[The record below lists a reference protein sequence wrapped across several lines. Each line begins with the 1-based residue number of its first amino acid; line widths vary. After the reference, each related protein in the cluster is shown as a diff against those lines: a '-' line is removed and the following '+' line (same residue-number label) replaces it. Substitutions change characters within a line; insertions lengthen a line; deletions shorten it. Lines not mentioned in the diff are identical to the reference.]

1 MSIRM
6 DSIVVEN
13 FKSYEDIT
21 RVPIMNLSVFMGAN
35 SSGKS
40 TALQPLLAIKQTVEC
55 NSPDIDLLLSGK
67 YVALGDFADVINDRD
82 KGYFAF
88 GIAVVGEELRENYGE
103 DNVTE
108 IMWKF
113 DSEAEKD
120 ACLCEV
126 AFQMSGNT
134 MKLIRGREHFYNIQV
149 DGKLTPLIVKM
160 NNLTPRRL
168 YVEYNRQFN
177 DLFYCFINDI
187 LKWVFPGKKGVV
199 LPKDELASILTIE
212 KMYIEMM
219 KEAGNKS
226 SARNKDGNSIQRTSE
241 LVTRIMD
248 VLKKYCDYQF
258 EYHASFWNIPQNF
271 KENILFS
278 CIYKRDDL
286 EELIGILDKYE
297 RLIEEFPG
305 GQFILDYDCQAEVD
319 ISTLYRLGN
328 KEKRSS
334 AECDF
339 ISDAFRSYREIFHK
353 IIGKIFYVGPIR
365 EKPQGLYNIGFE
377 TIPKYVG
384 TTGAYFASVLLNISV
399 QGATNDIKKCFRYA
413 EWKSQIF
420 HSIFTY
426 SLVALIDEIKPS
438 VAFLLS
444 SKLIFSQSSK

>member
-1 MSIRM
+1 M
-6 DSIVVEN
+6 
-13 FKSYEDIT
+13 
-21 RVPIMNLSVFMGAN
+21 
-35 SSGKS
+35 
-40 TALQPLLAIKQTVEC
+40 
-55 NSPDIDLLLSGK
+55 
-67 YVALGDFADVINDRD
+67 
-82 KGYFAF
+82 
-88 GIAVVGEELRENYGE
+88 
-103 DNVTE
+103 
-108 IMWKF
+108 
-113 DSEAEKD
+113 
-120 ACLCEV
+120 
-126 AFQMSGNT
+126 
-134 MKLIRGREHFYNIQV
+134 
-149 DGKLTPLIVKM
+149 
-160 NNLTPRRL
+160 
-168 YVEYNRQFN
+168 
-177 DLFYCFINDI
+177 
-187 LKWVFPGKKGVV
+187 KWVFPGKKGVV
-199 LPKDELASILTIE
+199 LPKDELASILTLE

-278 CIYKRDDL
+278 CINKRDDL

-328 KEKRSS
+328 KEKGSS

-377 TIPKYVG
+377 T
-384 TTGAYFASVLLNISV
+384 
-399 QGATNDIKKCFRYA
+399 D
-413 EWKSQIF
+413 SQICWNNR
-420 HSIFTY
+420 
-426 SLVALIDEIKPS
+426 S
-438 VAFLLS
+438 VFCIS
-444 SKLIFSQSSK
+444 FVKHQCTRGYKRYKEM